1 MRRLILNRRG
11 PLHPAWRPSLA
22 LAPFRP
28 LQVPIVVLCAIVLVL
43 PALADAQTRGGH
55 IEGFG
60 GTTFGTT
67 TNAPTFGGS
76 IAIPIG
82 DHVQIIG
89 EGGRLTDIKAD
100 LLDDVLD
107 FSSVDVGMS
116 AWYGE
121 GGIRFIG
128 SRYSSVRPYVEATAG
143 AARLNPTVGIDGWL
157 GAITNTG
164 LGFLSRTE
172 PLVGAGGGVLIQG
185 GPVLVDVGYR
195 YKRIMTSDGLSSA
208 FSLGNNGFDINQ
220 VRVGVG
226 VRF

>member
-1 MRRLILNRRG
+1 MRGLIASAAAVCGL
-11 PLHPAWRPSLA
+11 LLS
-22 LAPFRP
+22 
-28 LQVPIVVLCAIVLVL
+28 
-43 PALADAQTRGGH
+43 PALVNAQTRGGH
-55 IEGFG
+55 IGGFG

-76 IAIPIG
+76 IAVPIG

-107 FSSVDVGMS
+107 FTSVDVGMS
-116 AWYGE
+116 AWYAE
-121 GGIRFIG
+121 GGVRFTG
-128 SRYSSVRPYVEATAG
+128 SRYSSVRPYIEATAG

-172 PLVGAGGGVLIQG
+172 PLVGAGGGVLVHG
-185 GPVLVDVGYR
+185 GPVLLDVGYR
-195 YKRIMTSDGLSSA
+195 YKRILTSDGLSSA
-208 FSLGNNGFDINQ
+208 FSLGNNGFDVNQ